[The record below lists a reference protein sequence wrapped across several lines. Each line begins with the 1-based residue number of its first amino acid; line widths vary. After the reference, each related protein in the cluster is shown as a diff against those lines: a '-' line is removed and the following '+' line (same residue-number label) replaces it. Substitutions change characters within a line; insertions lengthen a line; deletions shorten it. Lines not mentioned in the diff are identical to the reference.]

1 MDGFK
6 IILSSGLIGL
16 VTYNI
21 YNSYLIS
28 INKNKNIKNK
38 NSKILY
44 KKEIGKKPMIIKNN
58 LDYLNL

>member
-16 VTYNI
+16 VTYDI
-21 YNSYLIS
+21 YKSYLIS
-28 INKNKNIKNK
+28 INKNIKNK

-44 KKEIGKKPMIIKNN
+44 KKVIGKKPMIIKND